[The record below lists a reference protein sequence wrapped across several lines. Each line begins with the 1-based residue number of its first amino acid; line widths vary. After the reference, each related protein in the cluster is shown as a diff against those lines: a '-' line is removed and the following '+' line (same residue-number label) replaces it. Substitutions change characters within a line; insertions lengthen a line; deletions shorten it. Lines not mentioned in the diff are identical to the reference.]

1 VSQRRPGVNSQMPRL
16 LAYATALGAA
26 ATLAGVLVAG
36 TALGQGYPSK
46 PIRLISPY
54 PPGGG
59 NDTLAR
65 ALAQKLAESFGQ
77 QIVVDNRP
85 GANTIIGT
93 ELTAKAP
100 PDGYTLVLVPSS
112 HASNTSLYARLPYD
126 AIRDFAP
133 VSLLGWGPL
142 LLVTNTALPARNVR
156 ELIALAKARP
166 GELTYGSAGNGAAGH
181 LAGALFCQM
190 AAIDMQHIP
199 YKGTAPMV
207 TDLIGGQVSLSFAST
222 LSVVP
227 QVKAGKLKALAWAG
241 AQRSAV
247 LPDLP
252 TVAESGVPGYHA
264 ELWYGILAPAKTPKE
279 IVARLNAEI
288 VRALQIP
295 ELRGRLAGFGVEPRT
310 STPEEFARLI
320 VTDTARWAA
329 VVKASGARVE

>member
-1 VSQRRPGVNSQMPRL
+1 MSQRRPGVNSQMPRL
-16 LAYATALGAA
+16 LAYGTALGAA

>member
-1 VSQRRPGVNSQMPRL
+1 MSQRRPGVNSQMPRL

>member
-1 VSQRRPGVNSQMPRL
+1 MPRL